1 MSAAGLVAE
10 AAKLPAFVRRDWKI
24 ALSYRAVFIG
34 DAMSLATQIIVFY
47 FVADLIDPG
56 KLPEY
61 GGTVPS
67 YLAFVAIGLVINL
80 TAGVLVHQVAT
91 ALRQEQL
98 TGTFEA
104 LLATPTSGAT
114 LQFGSVAYTLLML
127 PLRAGVLLLAIAL
140 GFGLDFHLSG
150 VGPSMLLMAAFLP
163 FTWGLGLITAAA
175 VVTFRRG
182 ANATGMLV
190 TLLGLFSGAIFPIA
204 LLPPLLRTIG
214 EYNPFAIAI
223 DGTREALI
231 GGTGWGPALAELPV
245 LLPISMVFLAIGVLC
260 FRAAVGR
267 ERRLGTLGLY

>member
-231 GGTGWGPALAELPV
+231 GGTGWGPAIAELPV
-245 LLPISMVFLAIGVLC
+245 LLPISMVFLALGVLC